1 MRREILRLAAFVVMF
16 WNVEN
21 FFDPFDDPL
30 KNDNEY
36 TAQAVT
42 HWTWGRFERKRD
54 LIGKTIIASASAT
67 GDLPAIVGLAEV
79 ENRLTVRQIATK
91 SPLAELGYGYIHRES
106 PDQRGIDV
114 AMLYRKD
121 RFRPIVVDSLRISGF
136 ETRDILYVKGL
147 VTGGI
152 SSASACGRYGD
163 GSIGDGPGGEV
174 GGGSIGGG
182 LIRAGDTLHI
192 FVNHWPSKRGGAA
205 KSQPRR
211 DSVRALLTAFCDSIL
226 TADPCCRIIAMGD
239 FNDTEPEALPLH
251 RCTPVPP
258 AVFNSVSPSD
268 FTSMLPA
275 SFTGIQPETADG
287 GHPDGSQ
294 TIGGHPDN
302 DHLAAGHPSTGSSQ
316 AGRPHTVAGTLKYRG
331 RWEIIDHFFVS
342 DALSG
347 HIPGS
352 CIPADTV
359 SAETAGPVEGVEAS
373 DAQAT
378 ADTQSAAAVA
388 DAESVKPA
396 SAARAVIFAP
406 GFLLEADKSYLG
418 VKPRRTYIGP
428 RYNGGVSD
436 HLPILLKISLCGPT
450 SSLRQQPD
458 GIPVAVQQRPDSNP
472 AATSRSSGLLPEGA
486 GECDE
491 ILH

>member
-1 MRREILRLAAFVVMF
+1 MCRRFFFWVTIFVTVIVF
-16 WNVEN
+16 WNLEN
-21 FFDPFDDPL
+21 YFDPFDD
-30 KNDNEY
+30 
-36 TAQAVT
+36 AVT
-42 HWTWGRFERKRD
+42 MDDEFTPRGEKRWNWRRFERKRN
-54 LIGKTIIASASAT
+54 GIAKVLLAAGSY
-67 GDLPAIVGLAEV
+67 GEVPAIAAFAEV
-79 ENRLTVRQIATK
+79 ENKMVLRQLLRET
-91 SPLAELGYGYIHRES
+91 PLEKLDYDIIHRDS
-106 PDQRGIDV
+106 PDARGIDV
-114 AMLYRKD
+114 GLIYRKS
-121 RFRPIVVDSLRISGF
+121 RFKPLDVRSIRVSEEF
-136 ETRDILYVKGL
+136 ATRDILYVKGIIL
-147 VTGGI
+147 GDQ
-152 SSASACGRYGD
+152 SAPWLSGSGLPEMSAAGR
-163 GSIGDGPGGEV
+163 
-174 GGGSIGGG
+174 
-182 LIRAGDTLHI
+182 DTIHI

-211 DSVRALLTAFCDSIL
+211 DSVKALLTAFCDSIL

-239 FNDTEPEALPLH
+239 FNDTDPEAPPLH

-258 AVFNSVSPSD
+258 EVLNSVSPSD

-316 AGRPHTVAGTLKYRG
+316 AGRPHTVTGTPTVAGTLKYRG

-352 CIPADTV
+352 CIPADIV

-378 ADTQSAAAVA
+378 ADTQSADAVA

-396 SAARAVIFAP
+396 SAAMAVIFAP
-406 GFLLEADKSYLG
+406 EFLLEEDKSYLG

-436 HLPILLKISLCGPT
+436 HLPILLKISG
-450 SSLRQQPD
+450 
-458 GIPVAVQQRPDSNP
+458 SNP
-472 AATSRSSGLLPEGA
+472 PE
-486 GECDE
+486 
-491 ILH
+491 

>member
-1 MRREILRLAAFVVMF
+1 MF

-36 TAQAVT
+36 TAEAVT
-42 HWTWGRFERKRD
+42 HWTWGRFEKKRD
-54 LIGKTIIASASAT
+54 LIGKAVIASASVT
-67 GDLPAIVGLAEV
+67 GELPAIIGLAEV
-79 ENRLTVRQIATK
+79 ENRLTVRQIAAK

-121 RFRPIVVDSLRISGF
+121 RFRPIVVDSLRVSGF

-147 VTGGI
+147 VIGGA
-152 SSASACGRYGD
+152 ASAFD
-163 GSIGDGPGGEV
+163 GGNHDSGGNGESPGGDIGSSGIGESP
-174 GGGSIGGG
+174 GGSRVSDG
-182 LIRAGDTLHI
+182 LIGAGDTLHI

-211 DSVRALLTAFCDSIL
+211 DSVKALLTAFCDSIL

-239 FNDTEPEALPLH
+239 FNDTDPEAPPLH

-258 AVFNSVSPSD
+258 AAF
-268 FTSMLPA
+268 
-275 SFTGIQPETADG
+275 
-287 GHPDGSQ
+287 
-294 TIGGHPDN
+294 
-302 DHLAAGHPSTGSSQ
+302 
-316 AGRPHTVAGTLKYRG
+316 AGTLKYRG

-436 HLPILLKISLCGPT
+436 HLPILLKISG
-450 SSLRQQPD
+450 
-458 GIPVAVQQRPDSNP
+458 SNP
-472 AATSRSSGLLPEGA
+472 PE
-486 GECDE
+486 
-491 ILH
+491 

>member
-36 TAQAVT
+36 TAEAVT
-42 HWTWGRFERKRD
+42 HWTWGRFEKKRD
-54 LIGKTIIASASAT
+54 LIGKAVIASASVT
-67 GDLPAIVGLAEV
+67 GELPAIIGLAEV
-79 ENRLTVRQIATK
+79 ENRLTVRQIAAK

-121 RFRPIVVDSLRISGF
+121 RFRPIVVDSLRVSGF

-147 VTGGI
+147 VIGGA
-152 SSASACGRYGD
+152 ASAFD
-163 GSIGDGPGGEV
+163 GGNHDSNGIGEGPGGGRVSDVNREDP
-174 GGGSIGGG
+174 GGGIGSNSIGEAPGGGRVSDG
-182 LIRAGDTLHI
+182 LIGAGDTLHI

-211 DSVRALLTAFCDSIL
+211 DSVKALLTAFCDSIL

-239 FNDTEPEALPLH
+239 FNDTDPEALPLH

-258 AVFNSVSPSD
+258 EVFNSVSPSD

-316 AGRPHTVAGTLKYRG
+316 AGRPHTVTGTPTVAGTLKYRG

-352 CIPADTV
+352 CIPADIV

-396 SAARAVIFAP
+396 SAAMAVIFAP
-406 GFLLEADKSYLG
+406 GFLLEEDKSYLG

-436 HLPILLKISLCGPT
+436 HLPILLKISG
-450 SSLRQQPD
+450 
-458 GIPVAVQQRPDSNP
+458 SNP
-472 AATSRSSGLLPEGA
+472 PE
-486 GECDE
+486 
-491 ILH
+491 